1 MNLKKATA
9 ALAISALA
17 LFACDPSIA
26 SAQETSTANKNV
38 GAKSEMKKSG
48 SEAKKAGT
56 SLGTNVKKG
65 KVVRG
70 GKEFGKHAGKSG
82 KHFGK
87 GTAKG
92 AKKGAKKTADVVKK
106 AAKP

>member
-1 MNLKKATA
+1 MNLKKATV
-9 ALAISALA
+9 ALAISALTV
-17 LFACDPSIA
+17 FACTPSIA
-26 SAQETSTANKNV
+26 PAQETSTANKNS

-56 SLGTNVKKG
+56 SLAGDVKKG
-65 KVVRG
+65 KVARG
-70 GKEFGKHAGKSG
+70 GKNFGKHAYKSG

-92 AKKGAKKTADVVKK
+92 AKKSANAVKN
-106 AAKP
+106 AVKP

>member
-1 MNLKKATA
+1 MNLKKATV
-9 ALAISALA
+9 ALAIGALT
-17 LFACDPSIA
+17 LFACNPSLA
-26 SAQETSTANKNV
+26 SAQETSTANKNS

-56 SLGTNVKKG
+56 SLASDVKKG

-70 GKEFGKHAGKSG
+70 GKNFGKHMGKSG

-92 AKKGAKKTADVVKK
+92 AKKSANAVKE